1 VWTYASSL
9 VDAAYRC
16 KTGGANVISM
26 SLGHAG
32 FGSTENSAFADLFSS
47 NILIVA
53 AAGNSGNT
61 DLVYPAS
68 YDSVMSVAAVN
79 SKRNVASFS
88 QRNAQVEIAAPG
100 VSVLSTIPM
109 GTGNVQS
116 NYAYKSGT
124 SMATPHVSGVAALIW
139 SHDTTKT
146 ASEVRAA
153 LQSAA
158 DDLGDDGRDN
168 STGYGLVQA
177 AAACAT
183 LTGSSCKLSDLASEA
198 PSPGPSLGPS
208 LRPSLQP
215 SLSSRPPS
223 GSPSEQPSSGP
234 SVSSSPPTSVSFEPS
249 LRPSLSSRP
258 PSGSPSA
265 EPSFGPSASSSPSDV
280 SMRPSMRPSL
290 QPSLQPS
297 LSSRSP
303 SGSPSEQP
311 SFSPSVSSPSS
322 VSFEPSLSPS
332 PPMGS
337 PTEGLALSH
346 DTVPSN
352 LRPPQ
357 PFLAG
362 CILDSDCLSNNCKN
376 LVCRSSPTSRAN
388 KMKMSGNRGGSGGG
402 GAV

>member
-1 VWTYASSL
+1 VWTYASNL

-16 KTGGANVISM
+16 KAGGANVISM
-26 SLGHAG
+26 SLGHPG
-32 FGSTENSAFADLFSS
+32 FHITENSAFADLFSS

-53 AAGNSGNT
+53 AAGNWGST
-61 DLVYPAS
+61 DLIYPAS
-68 YDSVMSVAAVN
+68 YDSVVSVAAVD
-79 SKRNVASFS
+79 SDKNVPSFS
-88 QRNAQVEIAAPG
+88 QRNAHVEIAAPG
-100 VSVLSTIPM
+100 VSILSTFVM
-109 GTGNVQS
+109 GRGDVQC
-116 NYAYKSGT
+116 NYGYKSGT

-139 SHDTTKT
+139 SHDTTKR

-153 LQSAA
+153 LQGGAQ
-158 DDLGDDGRDN
+158 DLGDNGKDN

-177 AAACAT
+177 AAACAN
-183 LTGSSCKLSDLASEA
+183 LTGSYCELSDLASEA

-208 LRPSLQP
+208 MRPSLRPSLQP
-215 SLSSRPPS
+215 SFSSRPPS
-223 GSPSEQPSSGP
+223 GSPSEQPSFGP
-234 SVSSSPPTSVSFEPS
+234 SVSSSPPTSVSSEPS
-249 LRPSLSSRP
+249 LRPSFSSRP
-258 PSGSPSA
+258 PSGSPS
-265 EPSFGPSASSSPSDV
+265 EESSSPSDV
-280 SMRPSMRPSL
+280 SMRPSMR
-290 QPSLQPS
+290 PSLQPS

-322 VSFEPSLSPS
+322 VSFEASTGPSLLSS
-332 PPMGS
+332 PPVGP

-388 KMKMSGNRGGSGGG
+388 KMKMSGNRGGRGGG